1 MKVEQWKID
10 KIGPYQNN
18 PRENEGA
25 IEDTAMSIEQYG
37 WRQPIVVDKDGV
49 IIAGD
54 TRYRA
59 ALRLGLSEVPVH
71 VARDL
76 SEAQIKAYRLA
87 DNKTGEKATWEPDL
101 LSLEFESL
109 ENEYNF
115 DLDLTGFDKHE
126 IDEIKQISDNELG
139 SKSGE
144 IQSEGLGKSKTKVK
158 VVLSP
163 DVLSTF
169 ENAVLATGQNNRADA
184 VKEICEAY
192 IGKEGQLNDT
202 FQDLT

>member
-10 KIGPYQNN
+10 KIGSYQNN

-126 IDEIKQISDNELG
+126 VDEIKQISDTELG

-169 ENAVLATGQNNRADA
+169 ENAVLATGKNNRADA